1 MKKLLATALGMA
13 AVFTASAVTA
23 PACATEGSAFTFEFQ
38 SIDGKPMKL
47 ADWRGKAL
55 LVVNTA
61 SFCGFTKQYAGL
73 QELWSK
79 YEAKGLVVVGV
90 PSNDF
95 GGQEPKAEGEIKK
108 FCEGAFGVTFPLTT
122 KQVVTGGTAH
132 PFYKWAAE
140 AAGPAGV
147 PAWNFHKYLIGRDG
161 RLVASLSTRAAPMS
175 DEVTAAIEK
184 ALAEPVPQAVS
195 GAAAR
200 AIRHQR
206 CPNPGP
212 FIRTALSW
220 LPCLAAD
227 RR

>member
-1 MKKLLATALGMA
+1 VTSSLVVAADPASEGTA
-13 AVFTASAVTA
+13 F
-23 PACATEGSAFTFEFQ
+23 AFDFQ
-38 SIDGKPMKL
+38 SIDGKPMPL

-122 KQVVTGGTAH
+122 KQVVTGPEAH
-132 PFYKWAAE
+132 PFYKWAAI
-140 AAGPAGV
+140 AAGPQGV

-161 RLVASLSTRAAPMS
+161 RMIAALSTRAAPMS
-175 DEVTAAIEK
+175 DEVVTAVEK
-184 ALAEPVPQAVS
+184 ALAEPAPAAS
-195 GAAAR
+195 TGA
-200 AIRHQR
+200 
-206 CPNPGP
+206 
-212 FIRTALSW
+212 F
-220 LPCLAAD
+220 
-227 RR
+227 